1 MTYGLND
8 YARNPSTL
16 FGFTN
21 FQWVLPGAV
30 ARSSQP
36 NYTNKDRPH
45 DITFPQIDYLKRQG
59 IRCIISSNEYGL
71 SDRVKSNLSTYGISY
86 YHFKVKDFQPAS
98 PEQLRTA
105 ADIIE
110 SHRRQNMAT
119 LVYCGYGQG
128 RTGTIVSAWAV
139 MKYLAKRNDVDLDAL
154 CVRDRL
160 KQLFGLET
168 PEQAMSIRAAKG
180 LPQTAPMNTAP
191 TMLFPPSPGVI
202 PPPPVSPPN
211 FAMFS
216 MSQSSGAPSSI
227 GAPSSFGAVNS
238 VGAPGGIGA
247 PDDMS
252 VSSFSPPMSGP
263 SWSPLSF

>member
-8 YARNPSTL
+8 YVRNPSTL

-36 NYTNKDRPH
+36 NYTNQDRPH
-45 DITFPQIDYLKRQG
+45 EITFPQIDYLKRQG

-160 KQLFGLET
+160 KQYFGLET
-168 PEQAMSIRAAKG
+168 QPQAMSIRAAKG
-180 LPQTAPMNTAP
+180 LPQDHPDEYGPNDAVPPITGCDTP
-191 TMLFPPSPGVI
+191 TSCI
-202 PPPPVSPPN
+202 
-211 FAMFS
+211 
-216 MSQSSGAPSSI
+216 
-227 GAPSSFGAVNS
+227 AV
-238 VGAPGGIGA
+238 
-247 PDDMS
+247 
-252 VSSFSPPMSGP
+252 
-263 SWSPLSF
+263 